1 MDPVY
6 KQLALTLDA
15 IPNGY
20 PASESGVEL
29 KILAK
34 LFTPLEAEIACRLT
48 LEPQTVA
55 EVTRPDGIPM
65 GDIKSTLKTM
75 VRKGLIEVER
85 CEGGLG
91 FKLMPFIVGFYEYQ
105 NAQID
110 EEFAALF
117 ETYYHEVLHKV
128 MNIQPPIQR
137 VIPVERAIPHH
148 IEVLSYQKASTYI
161 DEAQSWGVLNCIC
174 RVQKRLIGEG
184 CRHSVENCLVL
195 SPRSNAFKNV
205 DAIRDLTREETLEI
219 LRRADEEG
227 LVHSTS
233 NIQKG
238 VTYIC
243 NCCTCSCGVLRGIAE
258 YGHLNAIAASDFLAQ
273 VDASSCTG
281 CGLCVD
287 RCQFGAISLSEEVAV
302 IDGTHCIGCGLC
314 VTQCPAG
321 ALALKPKAPEETT
334 APPETEK
341 DWRALRAESRKKNR

>member
-6 KQLALTLDA
+6 KQLALVLDA

-20 PASESGVEL
+20 PAADSGVEL

-34 LFTPLEAEIACRLT
+34 LFSPQEAEIACRLT

-55 EVTRPDGIPM
+55 EVTRPDGVSM
-65 GDIKSTLKTM
+65 GEVKTLLKGM
-75 VRKGLIEVER
+75 VRKGLIEIQR
-85 CEGGLG
+85 CDRGLG

-110 EEFAALF
+110 EEFAQLF
-117 ETYYHEVLHKV
+117 ESYYHEVLHRV
-128 MNIQPPIQR
+128 MNIEPPIQR
-137 VIPVERAIPHH
+137 VLPIEKSIPHN

-184 CRHSVENCLVL
+184 CHHSIENCLVL
-195 SPRSNAFKNV
+195 SPRANAFKNV
-205 DAIRDLTREETLEI
+205 DAIRSLTKEETLAI
-219 LRRADEEG
+219 LEQADQEG

-258 YGHLNAIAASDFLAQ
+258 YGHLNAIASSDFVAA
-273 VDASSCTG
+273 VDKDLCTE

-287 RCQFGAISLSEEVAV
+287 RCQFGAISME
-302 IDGTHCIGCGLC
+302 DGSATVDKTYCIGCGLC
-314 VTQCPAG
+314 VTHCPSE
-321 ALALKPKAPEETT
+321 ALTLKAKSETETAP
-334 APPETEK
+334 PPETEEE
-341 DWRALRAESRKKNR
+341 WRRLRAKSRKEKS

>member
-1 MDPVY
+1 MNPVY
-6 KQLALTLDA
+6 KQLAMVLDA

-34 LFTPLEAEIACRLT
+34 LFTPQEAEIACRLT

-55 EVTRPDGIPM
+55 EVTRPDGISM
-65 GDIKSTLKTM
+65 GEIKSTLKDM
-75 VRKGLIEVER
+75 VRKGLIEAAR
-85 CEGGLG
+85 CDGGLG

-128 MNIQPPIQR
+128 MNIEPPIQR
-137 VIPVERAIPHH
+137 VIPVEKAIPHN

-184 CRHSVENCLVL
+184 CRHSIENCLVL

-205 DAIRDLTREETLEI
+205 AAIRDLSKEETLEI
-219 LRRADEEG
+219 LRQADKEG

-233 NIQKG
+233 NIQRG

-258 YGHLNAIAASDFLAQ
+258 YGHLNAIAASDFAAT
-273 VDASSCTG
+273 VASSLCSG

-287 RCQFGAISLSEEVAV
+287 RCQFGAISCDNEIAV
-302 IDGTHCIGCGLC
+302 IDKKFCIGCGLC
-314 VTQCPAG
+314 VTQCPAD
-321 ALALKPKAPEETT
+321 ALALQPKSSSETSP
-334 APPETEK
+334 PPETEAE
-341 DWRALRAESRKKNR
+341 WRTLRAESRKKNS

>member
-6 KQLALTLDA
+6 KQLALVLDA

-20 PASESGVEL
+20 PPTDSGVEL

-34 LFTPLEAEIACRLT
+34 LFSPQEAEIACRLS

-55 EVTRPDGIPM
+55 EVTRPDGVPM
-65 GDIKSTLKTM
+65 GEVKNLLKGM
-75 VRKGLIEVER
+75 VRKGLIEIQR
-85 CEGGLG
+85 CDRGLG

-110 EEFAALF
+110 EEFAQLF
-117 ETYYHEVLHKV
+117 ESYYHEVLHRV
-128 MNIQPPIQR
+128 MNIDPPIQR
-137 VIPVERAIPHH
+137 VLPIEKSIPHN

-161 DEAQSWGVLNCIC
+161 DEAQSWGVLDCIC

-184 CRHSVENCLVL
+184 CHHSVENCLVL
-195 SPRSNAFKNV
+195 STRANAFKNV
-205 DAIRDLTREETLEI
+205 DAIRTLTKEETLAVLEQ
-219 LRRADEEG
+219 ADKEG

-258 YGHLNAIAASDFLAQ
+258 YGHLNAIASSDFVAA
-273 VDASSCTG
+273 VDGDLCTE

-287 RCQFGAISLSEEVAV
+287 RCQFNAISLE
-302 IDGTHCIGCGLC
+302 DGIAKVDKKYCIGCGLC
-314 VTQCPAG
+314 VTHCPTE
-321 ALALKPKAPEETT
+321 ALLLVEKPEADTAP
-334 APPETEK
+334 PPETEEE
-341 DWRALRAESRKKNR
+341 WRELRSRSRKEKS